1 MIVGKRLLHN
11 KAHVTP
17 SANKCLAGTEQKNW
31 SLAGQKLWELSGM
44 AAKGLEKENL
54 YGNLWLYTKLLN

>member
-17 SANKCLAGTEQKNW
+17 SANKCLPATEHKNW
-31 SLAGQKLWELSGM
+31 SLAGQKLWDLSGM
-44 AAKGLEKENL
+44 AAKDLEIGNL